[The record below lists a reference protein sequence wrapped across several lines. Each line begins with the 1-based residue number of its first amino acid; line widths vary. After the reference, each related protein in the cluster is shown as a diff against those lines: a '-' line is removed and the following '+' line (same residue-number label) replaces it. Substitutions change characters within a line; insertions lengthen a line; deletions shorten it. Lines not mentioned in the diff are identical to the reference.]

1 MSEQDWSG
9 YSDVLDNRNY
19 NVEDRAN
26 ALARE
31 ADTVK
36 IAVGYFFLGGFD
48 LLKENLRDADKVE
61 ILVGTDTDQRT
72 IEELERGFADDLD
85 EYDRDEAEDGI
96 VRLYELIHEE
106 KVDVRVYDDAR
117 FHPKLYLFRD
127 PAGSPDLGHAIIG
140 SSNLSP
146 SGLRGNVELN
156 VEKKDNA
163 TIRYLESWFDDI
175 WAEASEFDTDL
186 MTAAIERS
194 QFADALPDLDE
205 GDGGEA
211 DGDDDDAS
219 EVDAVETISPYE
231 ATKRFIVEQ
240 FDRDVREGT
249 LLEDIS
255 GDYEEQLTAFQ
266 QDAFRA
272 ARRPLEKYN
281 GVVLADS
288 VGLGKSYIGAP
299 LVQDATTSR
308 DEVLI
313 IAPNR
318 LKPMW
323 KRELLDAE
331 TGEFPTTAEKT
342 FISFNKLS
350 RLSEQEIQ
358 RFRGVDVVLVDEAHN
373 LRNTGTQRYD
383 KLQSI
388 GRQGK
393 KFVMLTATP
402 IHNSVR
408 DVDNLIKVF
417 ADDGDFDIELGGMSP
432 SEIFKEYDRL
442 SGDFNDGVVDDGN
455 DGDDGDAEETTADR
469 RRLSELEAN
478 IESIL
483 REVILS
489 RDRKYILDNYDD
501 ITIGGRQI
509 SVPERQPRLIT
520 PDDPRLD
527 ELYSD
532 IVDAVIGTDE
542 VEDSGLN
549 IPYVSADRYD
559 ADGDEKEE
567 LIIEYQNA
575 SILML
580 VNLLKRLES
589 SLAAFEDSVDRLM
602 ERERITRHIATGDLE
617 DAAARRDAVE
627 QIRDTFDEG
636 FTRDIDFEDVADA
649 ITQVGADKREEIVAD
664 IEEDLAVL
672 ERIREQARDALQTDE
687 GGRTK
692 DAKAERLRLLID
704 RELTG
709 EKVILFSQY
718 VPTVTHLF
726 EQITGEDA
734 AHTQVATIDDAPGG
748 PTVGYVHGGS
758 GYSERIVE
766 RFAPEA
772 QDADVGETEEIDILL
787 ATDVLGVGQ
796 NLQDARV
803 LVNYDLHWNP
813 MKMEQRIGRID
824 RITTRH
830 DALWI
835 YNFAPTGDLRRQL
848 GLIERIEEKIQNIAS
863 TFGHAAPI
871 LDNAEEQVHK
881 TLITYERLEAG
892 SDEYGD
898 GRLEGIGSKYDDLR
912 NAVQS
917 FCAENDVDIDEL
929 RQTREMVDSRSEP
942 QHFLTPGESN
952 NYVTLA
958 HLTHSSGRTEWRTTV
973 FDSERLQRTTIG
985 GQAIFTQF
993 PRLETDDVRVF
1004 ETIASPDT
1012 TRHPVPE
1019 DDLGELRDFARE
1031 LGNPNTWEN
1040 DILSRQGGQSEVV
1053 TNIVQLCR
1061 KLAESDEAVSDEAA
1075 EIVEL
1080 LNEHEVSDWAENQLR
1095 TTYRRRRRYGTTG
1108 TVQRLH
1114 HKLTEEI
1121 ELVDPER
1128 VTETDVAL
1136 AGRLSPD

>member
-1 MSEQDWSG
+1 M
-9 YSDVLDNRNY
+9 
-19 NVEDRAN
+19 
-26 ALARE
+26 
-31 ADTVK
+31 
-36 IAVGYFFLGGFD
+36 
-48 LLKENLRDADKVE
+48 
-61 ILVGTDTDQRT
+61 
-72 IEELERGFADDLD
+72 
-85 EYDRDEAEDGI
+85 
-96 VRLYELIHEE
+96 
-106 KVDVRVYDDAR
+106 
-117 FHPKLYLFRD
+117 
-127 PAGSPDLGHAIIG
+127 
-140 SSNLSP
+140 
-146 SGLRGNVELN
+146 
-156 VEKKDNA
+156 
-163 TIRYLESWFDDI
+163 
-175 WAEASEFDTDL
+175 
-186 MTAAIERS
+186 
-194 QFADALPDLDE
+194 
-205 GDGGEA
+205 
-211 DGDDDDAS
+211 
-219 EVDAVETISPYE
+219 
-231 ATKRFIVEQ
+231 
-240 FDRDVREGT
+240 
-249 LLEDIS
+249 
-255 GDYEEQLTAFQ
+255 
-266 QDAFRA
+266 
-272 ARRPLEKYN
+272 EKYN

-350 RLSEQEIQ
+350 RLSEKEIQ
-358 RFRGVDVVLVDEAHN
+358 RFRGVDLVLVDEAHN

-417 ADDGDFDIELGGMSP
+417 ADDDDFDIELGGMSP

-442 SGDFNDGVVDDGN
+442 SGEVN
-455 DGDDGDAEETTADR
+455 DGDEETSSDEATTGDR
-469 RRLSELEAN
+469 RRLAELEGR
-478 IESIL
+478 IESIM
-483 REVILS
+483 REVIIS
-489 RDRKYILDNYDD
+489 RDRKYVLDNYDD
-501 ITIGGRQI
+501 ITIDGRQI

-542 VEDSGLN
+542 FEDSGLN

-580 VNLLKRLES
+580 INLLKRLES

-617 DAAARRDAVE
+617 DADARRDAVE

-636 FTRDIDFEDVADA
+636 FTRDIDFEDVAEA
-649 ITQVGADKREEIVAD
+649 ITQVSPDKREEIVAD

-672 ERIREQARDALQTDE
+672 ERIRNQARDALQTDE

-692 DAKAERLRLLID
+692 DAKAERLRLLLD

-709 EKVILFSQY
+709 EKVLLFSQY
-718 VPTVTHLF
+718 VPTITHLF
-726 EQITGEDA
+726 EQITDENP
-734 AHTQVATIDDAPGG
+734 AHTQVATVGDDPGG

-772 QDADVGETEEIDILL
+772 QDADVGENEAIDILL

-830 DALWI
+830 DSLWI

-848 GLIERIEEKIQNIAS
+848 GLIERIEEKIQDIAS

-871 LDNAEEQVHK
+871 LDSAEEQVHK

-892 SDEYGD
+892 GDEYGD
-898 GRLEGIGSKYDDLR
+898 DRLEGIGSKYDDLR

-917 FCAENDVDIDEL
+917 FCEENGVDIDEL
-929 RQTREMVDSRSEP
+929 RETREVVDSRSEA
-942 QHFLTPGESN
+942 QHFLTPGDSDD
-952 NYVTLA
+952 YVTLT
-958 HLTHSSGRTEWRTTV
+958 HLEHSSGRTEWRTTV
-973 FDSERLQRTTIG
+973 FDSDRLQSTTIG

-993 PRLETDDVRVF
+993 PRLATDDVRVF

-1012 TRHPVPE
+1012 TRYSIP
-1019 DDLGELRDFARE
+1019 
-1031 LGNPNTWEN
+1031 
-1040 DILSRQGGQSEVV
+1040 
-1053 TNIVQLCR
+1053 
-1061 KLAESDEAVSDEAA
+1061 ESD
-1075 EIVEL
+1075 
-1080 LNEHEVSDWAENQLR
+1080 
-1095 TTYRRRRRYGTTG
+1095 
-1108 TVQRLH
+1108 
-1114 HKLTEEI
+1114 
-1121 ELVDPER
+1121 R
-1128 VTETDVAL
+1128 VACRE
-1136 AGRLSPD
+1136 

>member
-1 MSEQDWSG
+1 MTEPHNEDKNPDASIDWSN

-19 NVEDRAN
+19 DVEDRAN
-26 ALARE
+26 ALAHD
-31 ADTVK
+31 ADAVK

-48 LLKENLRDADKVE
+48 LLKENLRGADRVE
-61 ILVGTDTDQRT
+61 ILIGTETDHRT
-72 IEELERGFADDLD
+72 IEELERGFADDLNK
-85 EYDRDEAEDGI
+85 YDREEAEKGI
-96 VRLYELIHEE
+96 VRLYELIQEK

-117 FHPKLYLFRD
+117 FHPKLYLFRH
-127 PAGSPDLGHAIIG
+127 PAGSADLGRAIIG
-140 SSNLSP
+140 SSNFSP

-156 VEKKDNA
+156 VEKKDNH
-163 TIRYLESWFDDI
+163 TIRYLEEWFDKL
-175 WAEASEFDTDL
+175 WTEASEFDTDL

-194 QFADALPDLDE
+194 QFANALPDPDEDE
-205 GDGGEA
+205 GGEE
-211 DGDDDDAS
+211 AS
-219 EVDAVETISPYE
+219 TVDAVETISPYE

-240 FDRDVREGT
+240 FSRDVREGT
-249 LLEDIS
+249 LLEDIT

-299 LVQDATTSR
+299 LVQDTTTSR

-318 LKPMW
+318 LEPMW

-331 TGEFPTTAEKT
+331 TGKFPTTAEKT
-342 FISFNKLS
+342 FISFSKLS

-358 RFRGVDVVLVDEAHN
+358 RLRGVDMVLVDEAHN

-388 GRQGK
+388 GRQDK

-417 ADDGDFDIELGGMSP
+417 ADDDDFDIELGGMSP

-442 SGDFNDGVVDDGN
+442 SGDTDED
-455 DGDDGDAEETTADR
+455 EETTAER
-469 RRLSELEAN
+469 RCLSELEVK
-478 IESIL
+478 IESIM
-483 REVILS
+483 REVIIS
-489 RDRKYILDNYDD
+489 RDRKYILDNYDN
-501 ITIGGRQI
+501 ITIGDREI

-542 VEDSGLN
+542 FEDSGLN

-559 ADGDEKEE
+559 ADGDEEEE

-580 VNLLKRLES
+580 INLLKRLES
-589 SLAAFEDSVDRLM
+589 SLAAFENSVDRLM
-602 ERERITRHIATGDLE
+602 KRERITRHIATGDLE
-617 DAAARRDAVE
+617 DADARHDAVE

-636 FTRDIDFEDVADA
+636 FTRDIDFEDVAEA
-649 ITQVGADKREEIVAD
+649 INRVSPAKRKKIVAD
-664 IEEDLAVL
+664 IEEDLDVL
-672 ERIREQARDALQTDE
+672 ERIREQARDALRTEE
-687 GGRTK
+687 GGRTR
-692 DAKAERLRLLID
+692 DAKTERLRSLID
-704 RELTG
+704 RELTD
-709 EKVILFSQY
+709 EKVIIFSQY

-726 EQITGEDA
+726 EQITGENP
-734 AHTQVATIDDAPGG
+734 AHTQVATIGG
-748 PTVGYVHGGS
+748 EMGNPTVGYVHGG
-758 GYSERIVE
+758 GGFSERIVE

-772 QDADVGETEEIDILL
+772 QDADVGENEEIDILL

-848 GLIERIEEKIQNIAS
+848 GLIERIEEKIQDIAS

-871 LDNAEEQVHK
+871 LDSAEEQVHK
-881 TLITYERLEAG
+881 TLITYERLEEGDAEFG
-892 SDEYGD
+892 DE
-898 GRLEGIGSKYDDLR
+898 RLEGIGSKYDDLR

-917 FCAENDVDIDEL
+917 FCEEHDVGIEEL
-929 RQTREMVDSRSEP
+929 REMQVVVASRSEP
-942 QHFLTPGESN
+942 QHFLTQGESDD
-952 NYVTLA
+952 YVTLT
-958 HLTHSSGRTEWRTTV
+958 HLEHSSGRTEWRTTI
-973 FDSERLQRTTIG
+973 FDSDRLQSTMIG

-1004 ETIASPDT
+1004 KTIASSDT
-1012 TRHPVPE
+1012 TRYTILEE
-1019 DDLGELRDFARE
+1019 DLDELRSFTSE
-1031 LGNPNTWEN
+1031 LGNPSTWEN
-1040 DILSRQGGQSEVV
+1040 DILSRQTGESDVI
-1053 TNIVQLCR
+1053 TDILQLCR
-1061 KLAESDEAVSDEAA
+1061 NLAKSDEEISDQAE
-1075 EIVEL
+1075 EIVDL
-1080 LNEHEVSDWAENQLR
+1080 LEEHEMSDWAENQLS
-1095 TTYRRRRRYGTTG
+1095 TIYRRRRRYGTNG
-1108 TVQRLH
+1108 TIRRLYY
-1114 HKLTEEI
+1114 KLTEEV

-1128 VTETDVAL
+1128 VSDADVAL
-1136 AGRLSPD
+1136 AGQFSSEDRS

>member
-1 MSEQDWSG
+1 MTGDQGSVDDIDWSD

-19 NVEDRAN
+19 DVADRAN
-26 ALARE
+26 VLARE

-48 LLKENLRDADKVE
+48 LLKENLRGVDSVE

-85 EYDRDEAEDGI
+85 EYDKAEAEDGI
-96 VRLYELIHEE
+96 SRLYELIQDE
-106 KVDVRVYDDAR
+106 KVRVRVYDDAR

-163 TIRYLESWFDDI
+163 TIRALEEWFDDI

-194 QFADALPDLDE
+194 QF
-205 GDGGEA
+205 
-211 DGDDDDAS
+211 GDDLPEIDDEDEP
-219 EVDAVETISPYE
+219 EVDTVETISPYE

-240 FDRDVREGT
+240 FSRDVREGT
-249 LLEDIS
+249 LLEDIT

-350 RLSEQEIQ
+350 RLSEGEIQ
-358 RFRGVDVVLVDEAHN
+358 RFRGVDMVLVDEAHN

-417 ADDGDFDIELGGMSP
+417 ADDDDFDIELGGMSP

-442 SGDFNDGVVDDGN
+442 SGDIDEGDGEDSADEAPTG
-455 DGDDGDAEETTADR
+455 DR
-469 RRLSELEAN
+469 RRLSELESK
-478 IESIL
+478 IESIM
-483 REVILS
+483 REVIIS

-542 VEDSGLN
+542 FEDSGLN

-580 VNLLKRLES
+580 INLLKRLES

-602 ERERITRHIATGDLE
+602 QRERITRHIATGDLE
-617 DAAARRDAVE
+617 DADARHDAVE

-649 ITQVGADKREEIVAD
+649 ITQVSSDKREEIVAD
-664 IEEDLAVL
+664 IDEDLAVL

-692 DAKAERLRLLID
+692 DAKAERLRSLID
-704 RELTG
+704 RELTD

-726 EQITGEDA
+726 EQITGENP
-734 AHTQVATIDDAPGG
+734 AHTQVATINEEPGG
-748 PTVGYVHGGS
+748 PTVGYIHGGS
-758 GYSERIVE
+758 GYSERIVK

-772 QDADVGETEEIDILL
+772 QDADVGENEEIDILL

-830 DALWI
+830 DSLWI

-848 GLIERIEEKIQNIAS
+848 GLVERIEEKIRDIAN

-871 LDNAEEQVHK
+871 LDSAEERVHK
-881 TLITYERLEAG
+881 TLMTYERLEEG
-892 SDEYGD
+892 GDEFGD
-898 GRLEGIGSKYDDLR
+898 ERLEGIGSKYDDLR
-912 NAVQS
+912 NSVQS
-917 FCAENDVDIDEL
+917 FCEENDLDIDEL
-929 RQTREMVDSRSEP
+929 RETREVIDSRTEP
-942 QHFLTPGESN
+942 QHFLTPGESD
-952 NYVTLA
+952 NYVTLT
-958 HLTHSSGRTEWRTTV
+958 HLEHSSGRTEWRTTV
-973 FDSERLQRTTIG
+973 FDSDRLQSTTIG

-1012 TRHPVPE
+1012 TRYSIPE
-1019 DDLGELRDFARE
+1019 SDLDELRNFANE
-1031 LGNPNTWEN
+1031 LGNPSTWEDN
-1040 DILSRQGGQSEVV
+1040 ILSRQSGQSDVI
-1053 TNIVQLCR
+1053 TDIIQLCR
-1061 KLAESDEAVSDEAA
+1061 NLSESDEEISGEAA
-1075 EIVEL
+1075 EIADL
-1080 LNEHEVSDWAENQLR
+1080 LDEQEISDWAENQLR
-1095 TTYRRRRRYGTTG
+1095 TIHRRRRRYGTNG
-1108 TVQRLH
+1108 TIQRLH

-1121 ELVDPER
+1121 ELVDPEK
-1128 VTETDVAL
+1128 VSDADVAL
-1136 AGRLSPD
+1136 AGQLSPEDKV

>member
-1 MSEQDWSG
+1 MTEDQGSVDDIDWSD

-19 NVEDRAN
+19 DVADRAN
-26 ALARE
+26 ILARE

-48 LLKENLRDADKVE
+48 LLKENLRGVDNVE

-72 IEELERGFADDLD
+72 IEELERGFTDDLD
-85 EYDRDEAEDGI
+85 EYDKAEAEDGI
-96 VRLYELIHEE
+96 GRLYELIQEE
-106 KVDVRVYDDAR
+106 KVNVRVYDDAR

-163 TIRYLESWFDDI
+163 TIRYLEEWFDDI
-175 WAEASEFDTDL
+175 WGEASEFDTDL

-194 QFADALPDLDE
+194 QFGDDLPDLDE
-205 GDGGEA
+205 SD
-211 DGDDDDAS
+211 DGDDEDDT

-331 TGEFPTTAEKT
+331 TGEFPTTADKT

-350 RLSEQEIQ
+350 RLSESEIQ

-417 ADDGDFDIELGGMSP
+417 ADDDDFDIELGGMSP

-442 SGDFNDGVVDDGN
+442 SGNTEED
-455 DGDDGDAEETTADR
+455 EETTGES
-469 RRLSELEAN
+469 RRLSELETR
-478 IESIL
+478 IESIM
-483 REVILS
+483 REVIIS

-542 VEDSGLN
+542 FEDSGLN

-580 VNLLKRLES
+580 INLLKRLES

-617 DAAARRDAVE
+617 DADARHDAVE
-627 QIRDTFDEG
+627 QIRDTFDED
-636 FTRDIDFEDVADA
+636 FTRDIDFEDVAEA
-649 ITQVGADKREEIVAD
+649 ITQVSPDKREEIVAD

-687 GGRTK
+687 GGRTR

-726 EQITGEDA
+726 EQVTGENP
-734 AHTQVATIDDAPGG
+734 AHTQVATIGEGPGG

-766 RFAPEA
+766 QFAPEA
-772 QDADVGETEEIDILL
+772 QDADVGENEEIDILL

-848 GLIERIEEKIQNIAS
+848 GLIERIEEKIRDIAS

-871 LDNAEEQVHK
+871 LDSAEEQVHK
-881 TLITYERLEAG
+881 TLITYERLEDG
-892 SDEYGD
+892 GDEFGD
-898 GRLEGIGSKYDDLR
+898 ERLEGIGSKYDDLR
-912 NAVQS
+912 NTVRS
-917 FCAENDVDIDEL
+917 FCEENEVGIEEL
-929 RQTREMVDSRSEP
+929 RKTREIVDSRAEP
-942 QHFLTPGESN
+942 QHFTTPGKSN
-952 NYVTLA
+952 DYVTLT
-958 HLTHSSGRTEWRTTV
+958 HLEHSSGRTEWRTTV
-973 FDSERLQRTTIG
+973 FDSDRLQRAMIG

-993 PRLETDDVRVF
+993 PRLETDDVQVF
-1004 ETIASPDT
+1004 ETIASSDT
-1012 TRHPVPE
+1012 TRHAIPE
-1019 DDLGELRDFARE
+1019 DDLDELRDFTEE
-1031 LGNPNTWEN
+1031 LGNPSTWEN
-1040 DILSRQGGQSEVV
+1040 DILSRQTGQSDVI
-1053 TNIVQLCR
+1053 TNIRQLCR
-1061 KLAESDEAVSDEAA
+1061 SLAESDEDISDKAA
-1075 EIVEL
+1075 EIVDL
-1080 LNEHEVSDWAENQLR
+1080 LHEREMSDWAENQLR
-1095 TTYRRRRRYGTTG
+1095 TIYRRRRRYGTNG

-1121 ELVDPER
+1121 ELVDPET
-1128 VTETDVAL
+1128 VSGTDVAL
-1136 AGRLSPD
+1136 AGQLSPEE

>member
-1 MSEQDWSG
+1 MSESPDPDWSD

-19 NVEDRAN
+19 DVADRAN
-26 ALARE
+26 ILARE

-48 LLKENLRDADKVE
+48 LLKENLRGVDSVE

-72 IEELERGFADDLD
+72 IEELERGFTDDLN
-85 EYDRDEAEDGI
+85 EYDKAEAEDGI
-96 VRLYELIHEE
+96 GRLYELIREE
-106 KVDVRVYDDAR
+106 KVNVRVYDDAR

-163 TIRYLESWFDDI
+163 TIRYLEEWFDDI

-194 QFADALPDLDE
+194 QFGDDLPDIDE
-205 GDGGEA
+205 GD
-211 DGDDDDAS
+211 DGDDEDEL
-219 EVDAVETISPYE
+219 EVDTVETISPYE

-240 FDRDVREGT
+240 FSRDVREGT
-249 LLEDIS
+249 LLEDIT

-313 IAPNR
+313 IVPNR

-331 TGEFPTTAEKT
+331 TGEFPTTANKT

-358 RFRGVDVVLVDEAHN
+358 RYRNVDMVLVDEAHN

-383 KLQSI
+383 KLQAI

-417 ADDGDFDIELGGMSP
+417 ADDDDFDIELGGMSP

-442 SGDFNDGVVDDGN
+442 SGEIDED
-455 DGDDGDAEETTADR
+455 EETAGDR
-469 RRLSELEAN
+469 RRLSKLEEN
-478 IESIL
+478 IESIM
-483 REVILS
+483 REVIIS
-489 RDRKYILDNYDD
+489 RDRKYILDNYSD

-542 VEDSGLN
+542 FEDSGLN

-580 VNLLKRLES
+580 INLLKRLES

-602 ERERITRHIATGDLE
+602 ERERITRHIATGDLD
-617 DAAARRDAVE
+617 DADARHDAVE

-636 FTRDIDFEDVADA
+636 FTRDIDFEDVAEA
-649 ITQVGADKREEIVAD
+649 ITQVTPDKREEIVAD

-687 GGRTK
+687 DGRTK

-704 RELTG
+704 RELTD

-726 EQITGEDA
+726 EQITGENP
-734 AHTQVATIDDAPGG
+734 AHTQVATIGEEPGG

-766 RFAPEA
+766 QFAPEA
-772 QDADVGETEEIDILL
+772 QDADVGENEEIDILL

-848 GLIERIEEKIQNIAS
+848 GLVERIEEKIRDIAN

-871 LDNAEEQVHK
+871 LDSAEERVHK
-881 TLITYERLEAG
+881 TLITYERLEEG
-892 SDEYGD
+892 GDEFGD
-898 GRLEGIGSKYDDLR
+898 ERLEGIGSKYDDLR

-917 FCAENDVDIDEL
+917 FCEENDVDIDEL
-929 RQTREMVDSRSEP
+929 RETRELVDARSEP
-942 QHFLTPGESN
+942 QHFLTPGDSD
-952 NYVTLA
+952 NYVTLT
-958 HLTHSSGRTEWRTTV
+958 HLKHTSGRTEWRTTI
-973 FDSERLQRTTIG
+973 FDSERLQSTTIG

-1004 ETIASPDT
+1004 NTIASPDT
-1012 TRHPVPE
+1012 TRYAIPE
-1019 DDLGELRDFARE
+1019 DDFEELRNFTSE
-1031 LGNPNTWEN
+1031 LSNPSTWESN
-1040 DILSRQGGQSEVV
+1040 ILSRQSGQSDVV
-1053 TNIVQLCR
+1053 TDIIQLCR
-1061 KLAESDEAVSDEAA
+1061 NLSESDEEISDEAA

-1080 LNEHEVSDWAENQLR
+1080 LDEHEMSDWAENQLR
-1095 TTYRRRRRYGTTG
+1095 TIHRRRRRYGTNG

-1121 ELVDPER
+1121 ELVDPET
-1128 VTETDVAL
+1128 VSDADVAL
-1136 AGRLSPD
+1136 AGQLSPDEEI